1 MENKL
6 LYDFLKIG
14 LTQGEAKVYM
24 ALTVLGS
31 STIGPIISKAQIAS
45 SNVYDILNRLL
56 EKGIIS
62 YIMKNKVHHYQA
74 ASPQTLLEF
83 LNKKEAEIKE
93 QKESLKK
100 IIPELK
106 RMQQFNPHQ
115 KAEMFFGQRG
125 LRAAYEKHLIKK
137 SRQTENLFLYV
148 HKKRYAEKSDR
159 VYFSLLDLYLRVP
172 QRGITNEYART
183 SQFFQQVTQIK
194 TRYADFPIPGQVEI
208 CNDSVLLVSWEE
220 TIITILI
227 QSGDIAENIRTYFK
241 EVWKLA
247 KE

>member
-1 MENKL
+1 M
-6 LYDFLKIG
+6 
-14 LTQGEAKVYM
+14 
-24 ALTVLGS
+24 
-31 STIGPIISKAQIAS
+31 
-45 SNVYDILNRLL
+45 
-56 EKGIIS
+56 
-62 YIMKNKVHHYQA
+62 
-74 ASPQTLLEF
+74 
-83 LNKKEAEIKE
+83 
-93 QKESLKK
+93 
-100 IIPELK
+100 
-106 RMQQFNPHQ
+106 
-115 KAEMFFGQRG
+115 
-125 LRAAYEKHLIKK
+125 
-137 SRQTENLFLYV
+137 
-148 HKKRYAEKSDR
+148 
-159 VYFSLLDLYLRVP
+159 YLRVP